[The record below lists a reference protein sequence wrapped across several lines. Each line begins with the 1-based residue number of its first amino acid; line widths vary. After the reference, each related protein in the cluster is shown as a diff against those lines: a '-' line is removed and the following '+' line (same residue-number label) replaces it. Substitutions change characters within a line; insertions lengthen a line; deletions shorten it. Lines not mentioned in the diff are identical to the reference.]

1 MAFRPPPF
9 VILMMLTV
17 SIPINALAES
27 VYDYER
33 EKTPEDKQ
41 AVLMDA
47 IMEAMANA
55 DKTDHNLSLEVYR
68 YFTMPPESQTV
79 ATGILAFRT
88 KLAAIQVSSKAGKV
102 DLKTVQLIDVI
113 EGIVKTELAP
123 KSK

>member
-1 MAFRPPPF
+1 MAFI
-9 VILMMLTV
+9 VL
-17 SIPINALAES
+17 IPINALAQS

-41 AVLMDA
+41 AVLTDA

-55 DKTDHNLSLEVYR
+55 DKTDHKLSMEVYR
-68 YFTMPPESQTV
+68 YFTMPPEGQTV

-88 KLAAIQVSSKAGKV
+88 KLAAIEASSKGGKV
-102 DLKTVQLIDVI
+102 DLKTVQLLEVI
-113 EGIVKTELAP
+113 EEIVKTDLTP